1 MDIGI
6 IAGRGDLPISLALHA
21 RSVGLE
27 PRIAIIDGFGD
38 AADFQDFT
46 AKVFKMGFVGKVLE
60 FFKSAEVKNLVF
72 AGKVDRPCWSDLRL
86 DDMGRMLLFNI
97 LKNKL
102 LGDDSLMNI
111 IADFVQGQGFAIV
124 APADLMKS
132 DEISMHTDS
141 FPTQEDLLDIELG
154 ARAAKLLGQVD
165 IGQAVV
171 VENRHV
177 LAVEGAEGTDA
188 LITRCKDLRT
198 IHGPSAI
205 LVKALKPI
213 QSIKLDPPAVGPDTI
228 INLERCGFKGL
239 ALEKGGVIIIDRL
252 KVLSLANQFKIF
264 IYEYSAKV

>member
-1 MDIGI
+1 
-6 IAGRGDLPISLALHA
+6 
-21 RSVGLE
+21 
-27 PRIAIIDGFGD
+27 
-38 AADFQDFT
+38 
-46 AKVFKMGFVGKVLE
+46 LE
-60 FFKSAEVKNLVF
+60 FFQSAKVKNLVF

-111 IADFVQGQGFAIV
+111 IAEFVKSQGFAII

-141 FPTQEDLLDIELG
+141 LPTQEDLLDIELG
-154 ARAAKLLGQVD
+154 VRAAKLLGQVD

-171 VENRHV
+171 VENGHI
-177 LAVEGAEGTDA
+177 LAVEGVEGTDA
-188 LITRCKDLRT
+188 LIARCSDFVIRAK
-198 IHGPSAI
+198 PSAI
-205 LVKALKPI
+205 LVKVLKPI

-228 INLERCGFKGL
+228 LNLARCGFKGL
-239 ALEKGGVIIIDRL
+239 ALEKGGVIIIDRQQ
-252 KVLSLANQFKIF
+252 VVRLANQFKIF